1 MQRIVFADSW
11 SAFFA
16 EFDLK
21 SFDDFFENPEAKTI
35 GVNKKRNVVTFSL
48 GSDSQKKRF
57 FMKRFSHPHFKD
69 MIFSFRN
76 IGRPCSQARYEWEN
90 ARLLLD
96 NGIETYRPVCFG
108 EEITCGIENRSFFI
122 TKELASQC
130 MTDFISQNWHGF
142 KQQQK
147 EKIITGLAA
156 FIRKIHD
163 SNICLPDLYVWH
175 IYITENSDGEYEY
188 AVIDLHRMS
197 RNVTNKRLKIK
208 NLGRMHHSMID
219 NYFDE
224 ELRQLFVECYAA
236 DGQGGDMSK
245 LMAEVTRTNRKE
257 ALRRLAGV
265 LAGRFHDALFEQ
277 ISP

>member
-1 MQRIVFADSW
+1 MKRIVFADSW

-16 EFDLK
+16 EFNLK
-21 SFDDFFENPEAKTI
+21 SFDDFFENLPAKSI

-48 GSDSQKKRF
+48 GSDSQKKKF

-69 MIFSFRN
+69 MLFSFLN

-90 ARLLLD
+90 TRLLLD

-108 EEITCGIENRSFFI
+108 EKMTCGIENNSFFV
-122 TKELASQC
+122 TEELQSRC
-130 MTDFISQNWHGF
+130 LTDFIRENWDGF
-142 KQQQK
+142 EQQQK

-156 FIRKIHD
+156 FIRKIHA

-175 IYITENSDGEYEY
+175 IYIAENVAGEYDY

-197 RNVTNKRLKIK
+197 RNVTSRSRKIK
-208 NLGRMHHSMID
+208 NLGRLHHSMLD

-224 ELRQLFVECYAA
+224 ELKQLFVKSYAA
-236 DGQGGDMSK
+236 GGRYGDT
-245 LMAEVTRTNRKE
+245 A
-257 ALRRLAGV
+257 ALLDQVKKYSDAVSARR
-265 LAGRFHDALFEQ
+265 RQ
-277 ISP
+277 IQY